1 MLNLW
6 ATIGS
11 LPACLIQRTG
21 VWNSTAVW
29 GMVLV
34 VVRATISG
42 CVVASAGFV
51 EILLRSPGGGA
62 ESKLFKNHGPRGPR
76 AQNLQKYGPRGGCR
90 EQTLQKLRAPG
101 GPGRKIFKNYGPQGG
116 RALSAKR
123 NHVCPNFFGVDRGS
137 DPYLCDPYLPSLTV
151 FWSWLKL
158 F

>member
-1 MLNLW
+1 MLCFRAACNLLNLW

-62 ESKLFKNHGPRGPR
+62 ESKLFKN
-76 AQNLQKYGPRGGCR
+76 
-90 EQTLQKLRAPG
+90 
-101 GPGRKIFKNYGPQGG
+101 YGPQGAQG
-116 RALSAKR
+116 AKSSKITVPR
-123 NHVCPNFFGVDRGS
+123 GGVHYLQKGTMFVRTFLGS
-137 DPYLCDPYLPSLTV
+137 IEGLIPIYAIPICQV
-151 FWSWLKL
+151 
-158 F
+158 